1 MVLRACRICRGRDAP
16 GVSPP
21 EVELHTIDLA
31 CTRPDEAGRPVSQWD
46 STELAR
52 QVVADGIVEAISPS
66 TVQRMLARHRL
77 KPWRHHSW
85 LHRRRPCDAAF
96 LAQVRDIADLYTRP
110 LAPTETV
117 ICFDELTALAP
128 RPRLTPTRPARAG
141 QPVQV
146 EHEYHRTGAL
156 NVLAAFSVR
165 DGSVSAYL
173 CRRKRHVEVLR
184 LLALLDEQLEP
195 TITTVHLIC
204 DNVSTHR
211 SAPVRAWLAD
221 HPRFQIHYTPV
232 HSSWMNQVEQWF
244 SILRR
249 KRLRILDFA
258 NLAGL
263 ADAIT
268 TFIAD
273 WNAQAHPF
281 RWTTASFEKIF
292 ATLEADLALTPSLPQ
307 AA

>member
-1 MVLRACRICRGRDAP
+1 M
-16 GVSPP
+16 
-21 EVELHTIDLA
+21 ELHTIDLA
-31 CTRPDEAGRPVSQWD
+31 CTRPDDADRPVSQWD

-52 QVVADGIVEAISPS
+52 QLVADGIVERISPS
-66 TVQRMLARHRL
+66 TIQRMLARQRL

-85 LHRRRPCDAAF
+85 LHPRRPCDAAF
-96 LAQVRDIADLYTRP
+96 LAQVRAIADLYTRP
-110 LAPTETV
+110 LAPHETV

-146 EHEYHRTGAL
+146 EHEYRRTGAL
-156 NVLAAFSVR
+156 NVIAAFSVR
-165 DGSVSAYL
+165 DGSVSAFL
-173 CRRKRHVEVLR
+173 CRRKRHQEVLR
-184 LLALLDEQLEP
+184 LLDLLDEQLDP
-195 TITTVHLIC
+195 TITTVHLVC

-211 SAPVRAWLAD
+211 SAAVRAWLVA
-221 HPRFQIHYTPV
+221 HPRFQIHYPPV

-258 NLAGL
+258 DLAGL
-263 ADAIT
+263 VDAIT
-268 TFIAD
+268 AFIAD
-273 WNAQAHPF
+273 WNAHAHPF

-292 ATLEADLALTPSLPQ
+292 AKLEADLALTPPLQ
-307 AA
+307 QVA